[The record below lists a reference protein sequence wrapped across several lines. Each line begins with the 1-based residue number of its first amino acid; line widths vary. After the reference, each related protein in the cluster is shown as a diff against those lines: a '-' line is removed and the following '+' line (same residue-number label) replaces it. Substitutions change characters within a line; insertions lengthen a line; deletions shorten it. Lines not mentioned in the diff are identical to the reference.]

1 MNFPEKVTFRLINNN
16 TQRPVSNIAVSL
28 ILYAHKKNNYYVGP
42 KISDSEGLLSFEN
55 KDCIKEIN
63 SSKSFYLMDYVSS
76 LEECLPKV
84 SIKIKPRKEIE
95 FAVENMRRLRDIY
108 QKYWDCS
115 EEYLSVL
122 NSADNDKYIDKVYNL
137 SESKLWQ
144 NKVIDIE
151 LKVKGASD

>member
-42 KISDSEGLLSFEN
+42 NISDSEGLLSFGKE
-55 KDCIKEIN
+55 DCVKEIN
-63 SSKSFYLMDYVSS
+63 NSKRFYLMDYASS

-84 SIKIKPRKEIE
+84 SIKIKLKKEIE

-115 EEYLSVL
+115 EEYLNAL
-122 NSADNDKYIDKVYNL
+122 NSTDNDKYIDKVYNL
-137 SESKLWQ
+137 SESELWL

-151 LKVKGASD
+151 LKT

>member
-42 KISDSEGLLSFEN
+42 KISDSEGLLSFGKE
-55 KDCIKEIN
+55 DCVEEIN
-63 SSKSFYLMDYVSS
+63 NSKRFYLMDYASS

-84 SIKIKPRKEIE
+84 SIKIKLKKEIE

-108 QKYWDCS
+108 QEYWDCS
-115 EEYLSVL
+115 EGYLSAL
-122 NSADNDKYIDKVYNL
+122 NFVDNDKYIDKVYDL
-137 SESKLWQ
+137 SESELWQ
-144 NKVIDIE
+144 NKVIDITTVPTLVE
-151 LKVKGASD
+151 